1 MPKFFSIIIPTYNR
15 WNYLRLTIDSVLQ
28 QTFSDFEIIIVDDGS
43 TDDTLQNLR
52 NEFGSHPLITIVTQ
66 INQERGAARNHGL
79 RLAKGEYS
87 LFLDSD
93 DYLFTDHLEVLY
105 TKIKELGTPDFI
117 ASKFQ
122 FIRENKISFPDVC
135 SLKEGFYD
143 YHLFLN
149 GNPLACNICVR
160 MGNKDLHY
168 FEEDRKYAIKED
180 WMFHLQNLRHHRL
193 YLIDKITLQMN
204 DHDDRSMRENNTIII
219 RRTKLAEE
227 WILKNVDLQGEDV
240 AILKAHIDY
249 FMALH
254 SYIDGQ
260 NRQALNYLWKAV
272 RQAGF
277 KKKYAVLFMKCV
289 VGNRVIQK
297 IKKNVS

>member
-1 MPKFFSIIIPTYNR
+1 MTIFFSIIIPTYNR
-15 WNYLRLTIDSVLQ
+15 WNYLQHTIESVIQ
-28 QTFSDFEIIIVDDGS
+28 QKFRDFEIIVIDDGS

-52 NEFGSHPLITIVTQ
+52 NTFGAHPKISIVTQ
-66 INQERGAARNHGL
+66 PNRERGAARNHGL
-79 RLAKGEYS
+79 RLAKGEYA

-93 DYLFTDHLEVLY
+93 DYLLPDHLEVLY
-105 TKIKELGTPDFI
+105 DKIKELGVPDFI
-117 ASKFQ
+117 ATKFQ

-135 SLKEGFYD
+135 RLNEGYYD
-143 YHLFLN
+143 YRLFLN

-160 MGNKDLHY
+160 LGNKELHY

-219 RRTKLAEE
+219 QRTKLAEE
-227 WILKNVDLQGEDV
+227 WILKNVDLQAEDI

-272 RQAGF
+272 RQAGL
-277 KKKYAVLFMKCV
+277 KRKYVVLFLKCIA
-289 VGNRVIQK
+289 GNQVIQK
-297 IKKNVS
+297 IKRTVS